1 MIATGIG
8 GKFKKNYAKSEI
20 SKNKLF
26 STLLF
31 PSTQLHLK
39 HLSANARC

>member
-20 SKNKLF
+20 SKKK
-26 STLLF
+26 LLF